1 MSLTGRTALSKIFA
15 SKPYRDWA
23 AIPGNKI
30 DAAKIAAEFQGTP
43 KPKAGSAYAQG
54 FQTLCRLNP
63 PDGVPVPPPPPP
75 PSTVAAVW
83 RLDAAFTNGGL
94 SNFAGAVRQ
103 HAWDLGWR
111 AVYIQLMHINQDQI
125 NANID
130 EMQRPVWSQWTKV
143 GWSTYGQG
151 SDPEQDGQAAAAL
164 CKQLDLAGWKANGE
178 AWAEQQYAW
187 KTSAFIKGWT
197 EGGAPCPLGWS
208 VLSSDTANFARAFD
222 YNSALS
228 VAGADI
234 DLQVYGATYA
244 TYTVGA
250 GLGMLAKVV
259 PPVPIGRTTMS
270 FDVNGDGNGPF
281 PDYRTWGGPRRLWN
295 VGNATV
301 ATFDALTR

>member
-1 MSLTGRTALSKIFA
+1 MSDAGRASLTKIFR
-15 SKPYRDWA
+15 SKPYNDWA
-23 AIPGNKI
+23 ALPINKI
-30 DAAKIAAEFQGTP
+30 DASKIAKKFVGVNTTRCA
-43 KPKAGSAYAQG
+43 SNYAQG
-54 FQTLCRLNP
+54 IWELCAQNP
-63 PDGVPVPPPPPP
+63 PSGIPVPPPPV

-83 RLDAAFTNGGL
+83 QMHAAFTNGGL

-111 AVYIQLMHINQDQI
+111 AVYVQLMHISQDQI
-125 NANID
+125 NANIV
-130 EMQRPVWSQWTKV
+130 EMGLPQWNPWTKV

-151 SDPEQDGQAAAAL
+151 SDPEHDGQAAAAL
-164 CKQLDLAGWKANGE
+164 CKQLGLAGWKANGE
-178 AWAEQQYAW
+178 AWAEAQYAW
-187 KTSAFIKGWT
+187 KTSAFIKGWV

-228 VAGADI
+228 VAGSDI

-250 GLGMLAKVV
+250 GLGMLTKVV
-259 PPVPIGRTTMS
+259 PPVPESRTTMT

-281 PDYRTWGGPRRLWN
+281 PDYRTWAGPRRLWN

-301 ATFDALTR
+301 ATFDALVR